1 MTEYLSTRQVAK
13 VTGWSIAKVRQ
24 LIDAGKL
31 PAVNTSTGF
40 RPRWEVRKTDLE
52 AFMTPTICRGN
63 SDGEVTK

>member
-13 VTGWSIAKVRQ
+13 ATGWSICKVRQ

-40 RPRWEVRKTDLE
+40 RPRWEVRKSDLE
-52 AFMTPTICRGN
+52 AFMTPTIGRGD
-63 SDGEVTK
+63 SDPQVAN